1 MSKIKK
7 NIITRLYI
15 VSFFMLVFASSII
28 FKLIDIQFTNGDYYR
43 ELSENRVFKNIEIPA
58 NRGNIYSE
66 KGRLLATSVPKYD
79 IRFDALAPTENN
91 FNEYVEELSIKLG
104 ENFNKPSEYYIKTL
118 TNARINKNRYLLI
131 ARNLGYLEYM
141 KIKNFPLFRLGSFKG
156 GIITEQYTKRD
167 YPIGGVAQ
175 RTVGYERYDDFGNV
189 TRPGIDGA
197 FGPKYLKGENGSR
210 LSQKIGKGQWKPVED
225 FNQKE
230 PRDGYDI
237 YTTINIEIQDVAHFA
252 LLEQL
257 EYYEA
262 DHGSVIVMETSTGE
276 IRAISNLGRTSEGK
290 YYEKL
295 NYAIGESHEPGST
308 FKLMAMVAAL
318 EDKVVDTSDVI
329 DTRNGVLSFYGRK
342 VRDSKKGGYG
352 KISVA
357 KAFEVSSNT
366 GLVQIVNNGYEKN
379 PEKFIDRIFSMGLN
393 NQLDLELI
401 GEGKPIFTHPSDKKN
416 WDGLDLPWM
425 AFGYGISLTPLQTL
439 TFYNA
444 IANNGKMVK
453 PRFLKEVR
461 SFDNVIE
468 TFDTQIINSSIC
480 SKETINKVKQ
490 MMVNVVEKKHGT
502 AHNIYDKNFSMAG
515 KTGTCQTEYWKNS
528 NLYISSF
535 AGYFPAEDPK
545 YSCIVVIHK
554 PNKTK
559 GYYGNVVAAPVF
571 KKIAQKIYSETP
583 VVQEQKFLNE
593 INILKEDGNDTNP
606 YYMSLN
612 SSIMPDLSKME
623 LMDAIALLENFGM
636 KVIIQGKGKKITQS
650 IKKGKR
656 IKKNQKVILKLS

>member
-7 NIITRLYI
+7 NITTRLYI

-490 MMVNVVEKKHGT
+490 MMINVVEKKHGT

-636 KVIIQGKGKKITQS
+636 KVIIQGKGKKINQS

-656 IKKNQKVILKLS
+656 IKKDQKIILRLS

>member
-7 NIITRLYI
+7 NIITRLYV

-66 KGRLLATSVPKYD
+66 QGRLLATSVPKYD

-141 KIKNFPLFRLGSFKG
+141 KIKNFPLFKLGSFKG

-342 VRDSKKGGYG
+342 VKDSKKGGYG

-444 IANNGKMVK
+444 IANDGKMVK

-480 SKETINKVKQ
+480 SKETISKVKQ
-490 MMVNVVEKKHGT
+490 MMINVVEKKHGT

-515 KTGTCQTEYWKNS
+515 KTGTCQTEYWKNA

-583 VVQEQKFLNE
+583 IVQEQKFLNE
-593 INILKEDGNDTNP
+593 INILKEDNNDINP

-636 KVIIQGKGKKITQS
+636 KVIIQGKGKKINQS
-650 IKKGKR
+650 IKKGKTV
-656 IKKNQKVILKLS
+656 KKDQKIILRLT

>member
-66 KGRLLATSVPKYD
+66 QGRLLATSVPKYD

-295 NYAIGESHEPGST
+295 TYAIGESHEPGST
-308 FKLMAMVAAL
+308 FNLMAMVAAL

-490 MMVNVVEKKHGT
+490 MMINVVEKKHGT

-636 KVIIQGKGKKITQS
+636 KVIIQGKGKKINQS

-656 IKKNQKVILKLS
+656 IKKDQKIILRLS